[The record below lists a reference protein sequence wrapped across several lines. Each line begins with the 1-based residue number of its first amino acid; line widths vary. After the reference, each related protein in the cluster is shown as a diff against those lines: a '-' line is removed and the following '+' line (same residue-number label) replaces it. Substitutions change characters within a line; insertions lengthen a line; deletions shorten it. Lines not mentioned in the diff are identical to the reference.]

1 MADDERFNRR
11 ACDKR
16 FETIEHDV
24 DILER
29 DAKNNLKSRESIQEK
44 IGALYGHID
53 SIRVDLLTQQSE
65 TASDLSDK
73 IAALKARV
81 TFMVGGALGIAGI
94 LSLVMW
100 IIDKVHK

>member
-24 DILER
+24 DTLER
-29 DAKNNLKSRESIQEK
+29 DAKNNLKWRESIQEK

-53 SIRVDLLTQQSE
+53 DVKADLLNRQDSIANRLSMEISE
-65 TASDLSDK
+65 IKT
-73 IAALKARV
+73 RV
-81 TFMVGGALGIAGI
+81 TLLIGGVVAVGGLLTFLA
-94 LSLVMW
+94 W
-100 IIDKVHK
+100 IIDKVRT